1 MFSDVS
7 KLFSREFV
15 VGYFLP
21 SVLFL
26 ITSAYMQ
33 ELFQPSSS
41 TNLTNLAIQFKDFW
55 AFPAALFL
63 GWILALILLAANSTL
78 MRILEGYYFRG
89 EVFLRFERWQ
99 FRKLKSKIDA
109 IEKTYLQEMEKQD
122 GVSTPTIAQYKLL
135 LAKYR
140 TRFPPDEKDLLP
152 TSFGNTI
159 RAFEYY
165 PLEMYGIDAIAIWP
179 RIIALVSAE
188 YRQDLSV
195 AKSQLDLALNLFYL
209 SLVIIIQYAGYWV
222 ILRQLPLP
230 LLLIVTI
237 LIVWIS
243 YHYAMSAACHWG
255 ELVKGVFD
263 LYRIPLAKQLGVK
276 LGESWA
282 DEKKS
287 WYSFSQS
294 LLYWDK
300 FNLPR
305 VQTEHQNSSAK
316 AIEE

>member
-7 KLFSREFV
+7 KLFSREFI

-26 ITSAYMQ
+26 IASAYLQ
-33 ELFQPSSS
+33 ELFQPLST
-41 TNLTNLAIQFKDFW
+41 TNLTSLATQFENFW
-55 AFPAALFL
+55 AFPAAIFL

-78 MRILEGYYFRG
+78 MRMLEGYYFRG
-89 EVFLRFERWQ
+89 KVFLRFERWQ
-99 FRKLKSKIDA
+99 FRKLKSKIGA

-122 GVSTPTIAQYKLL
+122 DVSMPTVTQYKLL

-140 TRFPPDEKDLLP
+140 TRFPPEEKDLLP

-165 PLEMYGIDAIAIWP
+165 PLEMYGIDTITVWP
-179 RIIALVSAE
+179 RIIALVSTE

-209 SLVIIIQYAGYWV
+209 SLVIIIQYIGYWL
-222 ILRQLPLP
+222 IIRQFSFP
-230 LLLIVTI
+230 LLPILTI
-237 LIVWIS
+237 LVAWIS
-243 YHYAMSAACHWG
+243 YRYALSAASHWG

-263 LYRIPLAKQLGVK
+263 LYRIPLAKQLGVE

-305 VQTEHQNSSAK
+305 VQIEHQNSSAG
-316 AIEE
+316 AVEE